1 MTAADLLDLVRAAP
15 DDDAPRLL
23 FADWCDEA
31 GDPARGEFVRTQ
43 LALARL
49 SVADP
54 LRPPLARREAELL
67 GTHAVRWAEPLKGV
81 AGGPVFRRGFV
92 DEVKATARQFAAH
105 ADALFALAPVR
116 HLHLLDLGD
125 HLPALRSRHLAKLHG
140 LTVYAQRVDAGRAG
154 DGRLVG
160 ELADSPHL
168 GGLRLLHLGRNRIGD
183 AGVARLAEADLRSLE
198 DLDLRENDLTDAA
211 AGLVAR
217 ADTFAHLRRLQ
228 LAGNRIGPGGAT
240 AVADPNHLPALR
252 WLGLAMN
259 PLAGRAIDGD
269 LLARSAVDL
278 SANGFAAAD
287 LLALL
292 AVPGPAV
299 LRELD
304 LSDNPLGDAAGLA
317 VAASPRLAGLRSLG
331 LCNVGL
337 GDAGLAALAA
347 STHVTKLLKLDVGRN
362 PVGDDGLRNTLRGVA
377 LRGLRELSYPRIGV
391 SFWMRQ
397 SLDRRFNRA
406 APGTHN

>member
-49 SVADP
+49 AAADP

-67 GTHAVRWAEPLKGV
+67 GTHATRWAEPLKGV

-125 HLPALRSRHLAKLHG
+125 YLPALRSRHLAKLAG

-168 GGLRLLHLGRNRIGD
+168 GGLKRLHLGRNRIGD
-183 AGVARLAEADLRSLE
+183 AGVARLAEADLQAIE

-217 ADTFAHLRRLQ
+217 ADTFARLRRLQ
-228 LAGNRIGPGGAT
+228 LAGNRIGPGGAA
-240 AVADPNHLPALR
+240 AVADPRRLPDLR
-252 WLGLAMN
+252 WLGLAAN
-259 PLAGRAIDGD
+259 PLAGRAIADD
-269 LLARSAVDL
+269 LLSRPAVDL
-278 SANGFAAAD
+278 SANGFVAAD
-287 LLALL
+287 LLSLL
-292 AVPGPAV
+292 AVPGPAL
-299 LRELD
+299 LREFD

-317 VAASPRLAGLRSLG
+317 VAASPRLAGLRSLS

-347 STHVTKLLKLDVGRN
+347 SPHVTRLLKLDVGRN
-362 PVGDDGLRNTLRGVA
+362 PVGDDGLRNTLRGPA

-397 SLDRRFNRA
+397 SLDRRFNRDQA
-406 APGTHN
+406 NTRR